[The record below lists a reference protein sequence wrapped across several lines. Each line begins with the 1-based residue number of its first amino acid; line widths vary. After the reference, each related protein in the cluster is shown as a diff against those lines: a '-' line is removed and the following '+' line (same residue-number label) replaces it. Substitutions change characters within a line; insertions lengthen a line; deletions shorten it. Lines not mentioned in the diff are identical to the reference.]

1 MLHAPR
7 AIDWAM
13 LGCLCLAWG
22 LAFLLVAIGLQ
33 SFPPLTLV
41 WMRLIVGAFV
51 LYMIM
56 RWQGHRLPGDGRWWL
71 RFAALTLLG
80 NLVPFTLIS
89 WAQQRIASGQAGLL
103 MAFVPISTMVLAH
116 YFVAHERLAPHRVI
130 GVMVGFAGV
139 AVLVGGDALAGL
151 GGPALTAQLAVVVAT
166 FSYAVNNV
174 YTKRLPAMNG
184 LVTAT
189 GSLIVGALLILP
201 FSLMI
206 EQPWQLQVSVGPLLA
221 TIALGVFS
229 TGIAT
234 WVYFVVVSNCGPNF
248 LSLINYIIPALA
260 FAAGALLLGEPVSSG
275 QFLGLAAICSGIAIS
290 QRRRSRASL
299 AGRGPY

>member
-1 MLHAPR
+1 MIHPPR
-7 AIDWAM
+7 AIDWLM

-22 LAFLLVAIGLQ
+22 FAFLLTAVGLEV
-33 SFPPLTLV
+33 FPPLTLV
-41 WMRLIVGAFV
+41 TIRLMVGAFV
-51 LYMIM
+51 LFLIM
-56 RWQGHRLPGDGRWWL
+56 RWQGHHLPRAGRWWL

-89 WAQQRIASGQAGLL
+89 LAQQHIASGQAGLL
-103 MAFVPISTMVLAH
+103 MALVPISTMVLAH
-116 YFVAHERLAPHRVI
+116 HFVEHERLTPQRVI
-130 GVMVGFAGV
+130 GVMAGFAGV
-139 AVLVGGDALAGL
+139 TVLVGGDALAGF
-151 GGPALTAQLAVVVAT
+151 GGASLPAQLAVVAAT

-174 YTKRLPAMNG
+174 YTKRLPAQSG

-201 FSLMI
+201 FSLVI
-206 EQPWQLQVSVGPLLA
+206 EQPWQLPISAGPLLA

-229 TGIAT
+229 TGLAT
-234 WVYFVVVSNCGPNF
+234 WVFFVVVSNCGPNF

-260 FAAGALLLGEPVSSG
+260 FAAGALLLGEPVNSW

-290 QRRRSRASL
+290 QRRRPV
-299 AGRGPY
+299 GRQAR